1 MVPLLL
7 WARIRTLVRELKI
20 PQPWWISQKRKDEE
34 SLEASKR
41 RHMLRNLLEAS
52 DSTQTRNLARE
63 VSPYRNVTDT
73 VYGLH
78 DGQKQTH
85 WRPQP
90 APGLP
95 KATGWPSAQ
104 RCPQPAW
111 HEGSQGCSLKQAL
124 LPILP
129 SGCREPGSP
138 AHRLSLVGRLPGV
151 GSVFTVWSWAPFL
164 QLEPDLGCMELPTT
178 SGLLLPPPMVW
189 GGAEEGTGS
198 GGLHPQPYFFF
209 FLIFIYHYLGCTG
222 S

>member
-1 MVPLLL
+1 MPLRL

-111 HEGSQGCSLKQAL
+111 HGGSQGCSLKQAL

-129 SGCREPGSP
+129 SGCRKVP
-138 AHRLSLVGRLPGV
+138 AL
-151 GSVFTVWSWAPFL
+151 FTWV
-164 QLEPDLGCMELPTT
+164 
-178 SGLLLPPPMVW
+178 LLLPYTLSLQKHSHKPREYLPYHKTWKATTVLLKW
-189 GGAEEGTGS
+189 SPSWQVPTDHAGPRP
-198 GGLHPQPYFFF
+198 HPW
-209 FLIFIYHYLGCTG
+209 H